1 MSATTEGKG
10 ASGLRW
16 VTLGLVL
23 GIVLGGFFPQDRF
36 PQMYELFRFCSKG
49 FIALVKSVVVPILVS
64 TIITGIAQTGD
75 IKAVG
80 RMGGKALLYF
90 EVVTTFALGIGMLV
104 ANVVKPGEG
113 LPLPATGPAVRLPPQ
128 PSGWDVVLH
137 AFPTNLVKHAAE
149 GDVLPVVVFA
159 ALFGVALTRTGDRG
173 RPVLEFFEAAAQVM
187 FKYTAMVMAL
197 TPVGV
202 FGAMAYNVSHMAA
215 GHTVDGV
222 VVRGWPAVLHLLG
235 QYARMVGSLYLA
247 LALLVTGS
255 RAARR
260 RRHRR
265 RDRALGLPQGARAR
279 VDGAVPRRRARLRG
293 GARERLQMSAGAVS
307 MALTELQ
314 RWGVVRRVWRPGERK
329 EFYEAETNFWKM
341 ISKVVQ
347 ERERF
352 LAALGAR
359 APGARAQADQ
369 AGCGVAGEP
378 GRRARI
384 ERLGGCWLRAGRG
397 GGDRARF
404 WPRAGRISLSLATCS
419 SSGRAAM
426 GAGRRLRRARVRP
439 MSHGPSPRPTVAVAR
454 GAHPPRGAP
463 PPRAPLRGRATSTT
477 SARIAS
483 SARGSPP
490 TSPTSSP
497 TSRPSSAA
505 TRPCTRRASTS
516 WVLAASVCGRCV
528 WPSPRAQARASRAAR
543 DLAVAAELVHN
554 ATLLHDDV
562 VDLGDLRRGAPA
574 ARVLYG
580 NAASSSRATGC
591 WSRPSPASA
600 PRA

>member
-247 LALLVTGS
+247 LALLVAVVFLPVLVWTGVGVGRFVRTVREPVLTAFS
-255 RAARR
+255 TASSESVLAQVI
-260 RRHRR
+260 
-265 RDRALGLPQGARAR
+265 DRVGALGVPRR
-279 VDGAVPRRRARLRG
+279 VASFVIPAGYSFNLDGSTLYLVLASLAIAQAAGIHMPIGRQLAMLFTFMLTSKGVAAVPRATLVII
-293 GARERLQMSAGAVS
+293 AGTCAS
-307 MALTELQ
+307 FGL
-314 RWGVVRRVWRPGERK
+314 PGEAGVAMLLAVDELMDMART
-329 EFYEAETNFWKM
+329 ATN
-341 ISKVVQ
+341 VTGNA
-347 ERERF
+347 
-352 LAALGAR
+352 LAAVVVAKWE
-359 APGARAQADQ
+359 
-369 AGCGVAGEP
+369 GVL
-378 GRRARI
+378 GRRDDDDA
-384 ERLGGCWLRAGRG
+384 EDAAG
-397 GGDRARF
+397 DA
-404 WPRAGRISLSLATCS
+404 AG
-419 SSGRAAM
+419 
-426 GAGRRLRRARVRP
+426 
-439 MSHGPSPRPTVAVAR
+439 
-454 GAHPPRGAP
+454 
-463 PPRAPLRGRATSTT
+463 
-477 SARIAS
+477 
-483 SARGSPP
+483 
-490 TSPTSSP
+490 
-497 TSRPSSAA
+497 
-505 TRPCTRRASTS
+505 
-516 WVLAASVCGRCV
+516 
-528 WPSPRAQARASRAAR
+528 
-543 DLAVAAELVHN
+543 
-554 ATLLHDDV
+554 
-562 VDLGDLRRGAPA
+562 
-574 ARVLYG
+574 
-580 NAASSSRATGC
+580 
-591 WSRPSPASA
+591 
-600 PRA
+600 